1 MVTMR
6 SVLGIA
12 LERTFSIVVSE
23 CNARALEVAVSLVVD
38 LWRSVDEDVGDCRIL
53 HERLDWAEPEGLV
66 LDLDDDIVALLP
78 TQGGLVERKHVL
90 DDPANLLLDELARQ
104 GIELGEIEALDQ
116 LAVDTSLELVVRRL
130 ASLLGVERLA
140 DGDRFLARP
149 VPPFEGFAASR
160 LAIE

>member
-1 MVTMR
+1 M
-6 SVLGIA
+6 G
-12 LERTFSIVVSE
+12 VVAE
-23 CNARALEVAVSLVVD
+23 GDARALELAASLDVD
-38 LWRSVDEDVGDCRIL
+38 FSRSVDEDVGDRRIL

-66 LDLDDDIVALLP
+66 LDLDDEIVTLLP
-78 TQGGLVERKHVL
+78 AQRGLVERKHVL
-90 DDPANLLLDELARQ
+90 DDPTDLLLDELARQ